1 MFLLLLRF
9 QLFPFISLLLIRFS
23 ANGCAEISR
32 QRNSEIK
39 TSYFIRLSF
48 SNTIYYFLKVNEA
61 FKEIR
66 AEAFAK
72 RSVAISVICSL
83 LLP

>member
-1 MFLLLLRF
+1 MAA
-9 QLFPFISLLLIRFS
+9 QKYVKV
-23 ANGCAEISR
+23 GK
-32 QRNSEIK
+32 SEIK

-48 SNTIYYFLKVNEA
+48 SNIIYYFLKVNEA

-72 RSVAISVICSL
+72 RSLASSVICSL
-83 LLP
+83 LLPQSSSINSVLIFVLPFC

>member
-1 MFLLLLRF
+1 MTAQINFA
-9 QLFPFISLLLIRFS
+9 I
-23 ANGCAEISR
+23 
-32 QRNSEIK
+32 RNSEIK

-48 SNTIYYFLKVNEA
+48 TNTIYYFLKVNESS
-61 FKEIR
+61 KEIR

-72 RSVAISVICSL
+72 RSAASAVFCSL

>member
-1 MFLLLLRF
+1 MAAQKHFA
-9 QLFPFISLLLIRFS
+9 IR
-23 ANGCAEISR
+23 NTD
-32 QRNSEIK
+32 IK
-39 TSYFIRLSF
+39 TSHFIKLSF
-48 SNTIYYFLKVNEA
+48 SNAIYYFLKVNEA

-72 RSVAISVICSL
+72 RCLASSVICSL